1 MGGCVSDE
9 CKFKWIFLFCFVDI
23 KKKVE
28 SVEPPSLKKKKTE
41 ETDMFCRH
49 PLTTLKRNAIIH
61 LWGSNHCFES
71 RVTVNRNQRT
81 LYNV

>member
-28 SVEPPSLKKKKTE
+28 SVEPPSSKKKQQLKK
-41 ETDMFCRH
+41 
-49 PLTTLKRNAIIH
+49 LI
-61 LWGSNHCFES
+61 CFAG
-71 RVTVNRNQRT
+71 TP
-81 LYNV
+81 